1 MRNIVPSAFAL
12 VLVAAIACG
21 TSPTGADNKTQCP
34 AGQHALSTS
43 CAWDPITIQLG
54 PAIALNASG
63 TPSGCP
69 VQSPNPASAHTNQ
82 LVQWQNN
89 TAGTLTVFQSLGGT
103 AQTPLSTAAAGQLS
117 GGVFWGSAETI
128 TIATTGCNYLIYH
141 GSITITVN

>member
-1 MRNIVPSAFAL
+1 MRVVIPIAFAL
-12 VLVAAIACG
+12 SVLVCQACSD
-21 TSPTGADNKTQCP
+21 TNADSQTAVQCP